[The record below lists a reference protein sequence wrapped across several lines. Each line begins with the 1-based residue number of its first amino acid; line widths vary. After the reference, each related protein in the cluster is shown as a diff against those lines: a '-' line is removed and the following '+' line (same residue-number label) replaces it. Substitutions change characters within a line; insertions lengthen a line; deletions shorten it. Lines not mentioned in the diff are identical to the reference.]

1 MEMTIG
7 CTTRPYDALSYTEAY
22 ARIAAAGYTDVAVFR
37 NEKEIPVQADTPA
50 EEVANVRKAA
60 SDAGVAP
67 SMLIGSTKLD
77 MGLQAAVD
85 NYKKLI
91 DNAAS
96 LGTEFLLDCGTSK
109 EAFYDDYFELM
120 RQAAPHAEQ
129 AGVNIT
135 MKPHGGISLTAE
147 DLISAHD
154 KVNHPAFAICFDP
167 GNIIYYTLGD
177 RRPEGDAAVVAP
189 KVSTGIIKDCT
200 VEEGKADVMV
210 TPGDGLV
217 DFHTVLS
224 GMVGGGFAGP
234 VYVECVGSKELDDVD
249 RDIAFTLGYVKGI
262 LSAL

>member
-22 ARIAAAGYTDVAVFR
+22 ARIAAAGYADVAVFR
-37 NEKEIPVQADTPA
+37 NEKEVPVQADTPA

-129 AGVNIT
+129 AGVKLYGRMFLAACRLLVSPFRRKTEN
-135 MKPHGGISLTAE
+135 TA
-147 DLISAHD
+147 
-154 KVNHPAFAICFDP
+154 
-167 GNIIYYTLGD
+167 
-177 RRPEGDAAVVAP
+177 
-189 KVSTGIIKDCT
+189 
-200 VEEGKADVMV
+200 
-210 TPGDGLV
+210 
-217 DFHTVLS
+217 
-224 GMVGGGFAGP
+224 
-234 VYVECVGSKELDDVD
+234 KE
-249 RDIAFTLGYVKGI
+249 KG
-262 LSAL
+262 

>member
-1 MEMTIG
+1 MELTIG

-22 ARIAAAGYTDVAVFR
+22 ARIAKAGYTDVAVFR
-37 NEKEIPVQADTPA
+37 NEKTVPVQADTSA
-50 EEVANVRKAA
+50 GEVANVRKAA
-60 SDAGVAP
+60 SDAGVDP

-77 MGLQAAVD
+77 LGLQAAVD

-96 LGTEFLLDCGTSK
+96 LGTKYLLDCGTSK
-109 EAFYDDYFELM
+109 EEYYDDYFELM

-129 AGVNIT
+129 VGVNLT
-135 MKPHGGISLTAE
+135 MKPHGGLSLTAE
-147 DLISAHD
+147 DLLAAYD
-154 KVNHPAFAICFDP
+154 KVSHPAFAICFDP

-177 RRPEGDAAVVAP
+177 RRPEGDAAEVAA

-200 VEEGKADVMV
+200 VENGKADVMV

-217 DFHTVLS
+217 DFYTVLS
-224 GMVGGGFAGP
+224 GMIGGGFSGP
-234 VYVECVGSKELDDVD
+234 VYVECVGSKEPDDVD

-262 LSAL
+262 LSGL